1 MYAKM
6 IYNQKTTET
15 PNQKKN
21 GICTAAGRLLVGH
34 GQDLASEFLRF
45 FLSHPATIWDAGTPR

>member
-1 MYAKM
+1 MIYILSYI

-15 PNQKKN
+15 PNQKKT
-21 GICTAAGRLLVGH
+21 GSGRLLVGH